1 MLGKKPFMSLV
12 LLGESVNIWLVN
24 HQDHEIGKSTSTQ
37 LSRLYSGYTVVY
49 VPSPEKR
56 RKKCRS
62 KNVSFTGV
70 DEWDRVGF
78 GVLSKEMSM

>member
-1 MLGKKPFMSLV
+1 M
-12 LLGESVNIWLVN
+12 
-24 HQDHEIGKSTSTQ
+24 
-37 LSRLYSGYTVVY
+37 RLERVQAHNCQGYTVVY

-78 GVLSKEMSM
+78 

>member
-1 MLGKKPFMSLV
+1 MLLGKKPFTSLV

-49 VPSPEKR
+49 VPFPEKR

-62 KNVSFTGV
+62 KKVSFTGV

-78 GVLSKEMSM
+78 